1 MDRFRRARSD
11 TSYEMAVTIVC
22 PHLKCRSIL
31 QVPDNVRGKKVRCG
45 RCGKNFIVPKGESK
59 DQKKPSTEPAPK

>member
-1 MDRFRRARSD
+1 
-11 TSYEMAVTIVC
+11 MAVTIIC

-45 RCGKNFIVPKGESK
+45 RCGKNFIVPQGESK